1 MKRTPPRGVVTV
13 FAVAMFLLLLFLG
26 VEKWILWTI
35 GVLTVILVAA
45 EAGREMMA
53 RSIENL
59 KVESFVAPDTLDRA
73 KNAVGALDGRVA
85 HTASLYELTEHAL
98 RSEVERLEAE
108 HNDGSR
114 FPKPDGESRT
124 GSGARRSG

>member
-1 MKRTPPRGVVTV
+1 M

-26 VEKWILWTI
+26 VEKRILWTI

-45 EAGREMMA
+45 EVAREMA
-53 RSIENL
+53 LRSFRAL
-59 KVESFVAPDTLDRA
+59 KMEAYVAPDTLDRA
-73 KNAVGALDGRVA
+73 KNVVGALDGSVA
-85 HTASLYELTEHAL
+85 HTGSVSELMENAL

-114 FPKPDGESRT
+114 FPKPDDESRT
-124 GSGARRSG
+124 GYASKRSG